1 MGTGHRSYPRRITAG
16 EDPRARPG
24 TGQQL
29 TERLLHRILGGV
41 VVRVVEGIGHKA
53 GSRGLPPDALELP
66 EFFPGH
72 GLDGCRQT

>member
-1 MGTGHRSYPRRITAG
+1 
-16 EDPRARPG
+16 
-24 TGQQL
+24 
-29 TERLLHRILGGV
+29 
-41 VVRVVEGIGHKA
+41 VVEGIGHKA